1 MVIAGRVNRIGF
13 YGRTNQ
19 GELEY
24 ARYLDEALRRLKKI
38 YGVQKWKLEVFFDK
52 ASGIDPDR
60 KEFSRL
66 KLSVQEGKS
75 DVVVTVRAEMLSRD
89 VEQFAEFKQICESAQ
104 VDIICLSEEENGG
117 RLPKASLYSE
127 LIRRVAEQ
135 VKQDEEKN
143 EENSLYIR
151 K

>member
-13 YGRTNQ
+13 YGRSNK
-19 GELEY
+19 GEWEY

-60 KEFSRL
+60 KEFNRL
-66 KLSVQEGKS
+66 RLSVQEGKI
-75 DVVVTVRAEMLSRD
+75 DVVVTARAEMLSRD

-104 VDIICLSEEENGG
+104 VDIICLSEEENCG
-117 RLPKASLYSE
+117 RLPKASPYSE
-127 LIRRVAEQ
+127 LIRRVAER

-143 EENSLYIR
+143 EEDSFYI
-151 K
+151 